1 MIKRRTKRPM
11 TTAVALAGVAMLG
24 LTACGGGSSDPMSSG
39 TSAATGSASGGVSGG
54 AGGPIVVGS
63 ADFSE
68 SVVLAEIYAGA
79 LKAKGVDASTKT
91 NIGSRE
97 IYLKALE
104 DGSVQVV
111 PEYTGA
117 LALYYDKAF
126 AKTEPNEV
134 YDALK
139 ASLPKNLA
147 VLAKSAAEDNDSI
160 VMTKEGAD
168 KAGVKTLSELKGKT
182 ADLTLGA
189 PPEFKDRAQ
198 GIPGLEKTYGITF
211 KEFLPLKGQALVQA
225 LKNGQ
230 VQAANIFST
239 DPSIVVNGFVTIA
252 DDKKLFGSQNVVP
265 LVSADR
271 ADQVTAALDA
281 VSAKL
286 TTEEL
291 TNLLKATDVD
301 KKDPKAVAAEWL
313 KAQGL
318 G

>member
-1 MIKRRTKRPM
+1 MKR
-11 TTAVALAGVAMLG
+11 TTISVALAGVAALG
-24 LTACGGGSSDPMSSG
+24 LAACGSSGSDPLSTPSS
-39 TSAATGSASGGVSGG
+39 SATGASGSTGSGG
-54 AGGPIVVGS
+54 PVVVGS

-79 LKAKGVDASTKT
+79 LKAKGIDSSTKT

-126 AKTEPNEV
+126 DKTDPTEV

-139 ASLPKNLA
+139 SVLPKNLT
-147 VLAKSAAEDNDSI
+147 VLAKSEAEDNDSI
-160 VMTKEGAD
+160 VVTKETA
-168 KAGVKTLSELKGKT
+168 AGLGVTSLSELKDKAGT
-182 ADLTLGA
+182 LTLGA
-189 PPEFKDRAQ
+189 PPEFKTRSQ
-198 GIPGLEKTYGITF
+198 GIPGLKKTYGVTF
-211 KEFLPLKGQALVQA
+211 KDFIPLKAAALVNA

-239 DPSIVVNGFVTIA
+239 DPSIAVNGFVTIT

-265 LVSADR
+265 LVAADR
-271 ADQVTAALDA
+271 ADQVKAALDA

>member
-1 MIKRRTKRPM
+1 MKRT
-11 TTAVALAGVAMLG
+11 TTAIALAGAALLG
-24 LTACGGGSSDPMSSG
+24 LTACGGGSSDPLSSAWG
-39 TSAATGSASGGVSGG
+39 GGSSASAGG
-54 AGGPIVVGS
+54 AIVVGS

-126 AKTEPNEV
+126 AKTDPGEV

-139 ASLPKNLA
+139 SSLPANLT
-147 VLAKSAAEDNDSI
+147 VLEKSAAEDNDSI
-160 VMTKEGAD
+160 VVTKETAASVGA
-168 KAGVKTLSELKGKT
+168 KTLSELGASAGT
-182 ADLTLGA
+182 LTLGA

-211 KEFLPLKGQALVQA
+211 KDFVPLKGQALVQA

-239 DPSIVVNGFVTIA
+239 DPAIAVNGFVTIE

-265 LVSADR
+265 LVVADR
-271 ADQVTAALDA
+271 ADQVKPALDA

-286 TTEEL
+286 TTTEL

>member
-1 MIKRRTKRPM
+1 MKR
-11 TTAVALAGVAMLG
+11 TTTTLALVGVALLG
-24 LTACGGGSSDPMSSG
+24 LTACGGGSSDPLASPAASG
-39 TSAATGSASGGVSGG
+39 ESGGAASGG
-54 AGGPIVVGS
+54 AIVVGS

-104 DGSVQVV
+104 DGSIQVV

-126 AKTEPNEV
+126 DKTEPNDV

-139 ASLPKNLA
+139 GSLPANLT
-147 VLAKSAAEDNDSI
+147 VLEKSAAEDNDSI
-160 VMTKEGAD
+160 VMTKETAAKVGAT
-168 KAGVKTLSELKGKT
+168 TLSELTGKT
-182 ADLTLGA
+182 GDLTLGA
-189 PPEFKDRAQ
+189 PPEFKERAQ

-211 KEFLPLKGQALVQA
+211 QDFVPLKGQALVQA
-225 LKNGQ
+225 LNNGQ

-239 DPSIVVNGFVTIA
+239 DPAIVVNDFVTIK

-265 LVSADR
+265 LVVADR
-271 ADQVTAALDA
+271 ADEVSAALNA

-301 KKDPKAVAAEWL
+301 K
-313 KAQGL
+313 
-318 G
+318 

>member
-1 MIKRRTKRPM
+1 M
-11 TTAVALAGVAMLG
+11 VA
-24 LTACGGGSSDPMSSG
+24 
-39 TSAATGSASGGVSGG
+39 
-54 AGGPIVVGS
+54 
-63 ADFSE
+63 
-68 SVVLAEIYAGA
+68 VVLAEIYAGA

-117 LALYYDKAF
+117 LALFYDKSF
-126 AKTEPNEV
+126 AKTEPGEV

-139 ASLPKNLA
+139 ASLPKNLT
-147 VLAKSAAEDNDSI
+147 VLEKSAAEDNDSI
-160 VMTKEGAD
+160 VVTKETAAKVGA
-168 KAGVKTLSELKGKT
+168 KTLSELKGKT
-182 ADLTLGA
+182 GDLTLGA

-198 GIPGLEKTYGITF
+198 GIPGLEKTYGISF
-211 KEFLPLKGQALVQA
+211 KDFVPLKGQALVQA

-239 DPSIVVNGFVTIA
+239 DPAIAVNGFVTIA

-265 LVSADR
+265 LVAADR
-271 ADQVTAALDA
+271 ADQVKAALDA

-301 KKDPKAVAAEWL
+301 KKDPKAVAGDWL

>member
-1 MIKRRTKRPM
+1 MRPLRSLAITV
-11 TTAVALAGVAMLG
+11 TTVAALG
-24 LTACGGGSSDPMSSG
+24 LSACGSGDPLAS
-39 TSAATGSASGGVSGG
+39 GSASADG
-54 AGGPIVVGS
+54 AGGTLVVGS

-79 LKAKGVDASTKT
+79 LRAKGIDASTKT

-104 DGSVQVV
+104 DGSIQVV

-117 LALYYDKAF
+117 LTLYYDQTF
-126 AKTEPNEV
+126 AKTDADEV

-139 ASLPKNLA
+139 ASLPANLT
-147 VLAKSAAEDNDSI
+147 VLEKSAAEDNDSI
-160 VMTKEGAD
+160 VVTAD
-168 KAGVKTLSELKGKT
+168 TAKSLGVTTLSELGGKSG
-182 ADLTLGA
+182 DLVLGA
-189 PPEFKDRAQ
+189 PPEFASRAQ
-198 GIPGLEKTYGITF
+198 GIPGLEKTYGVTF
-211 KEFLPLKGQALVQA
+211 RDFVPLKGQALVSA

-239 DPSIVVNGFVTIA
+239 DPAIAVNGFVPLQ
-252 DDKKLFGSQNVVP
+252 DDLRLFGSQNVVP
-265 LVSADR
+265 LVVKDR
-271 ADQVTAALDA
+271 APQVQPVLDA

-286 TTEEL
+286 TTAEL

-301 KKDPKAVAAEWL
+301 KSDPKMVAADWL
-313 KAQGL
+313 KANGL

>member
-1 MIKRRTKRPM
+1 MKR
-11 TTAVALAGVAMLG
+11 TTFALALAGVSVLG
-24 LTACGGGSSDPMSSG
+24 LAACGSSGSDPLSSP
-39 TSAATGSASGGVSGG
+39 SASLSGSASGGASGG
-54 AGGPIVVGS
+54 SGGPIVVGS

-79 LKAKGVDASTKT
+79 LKAKGIDASTKT

-126 AKTEPNEV
+126 AKTDPTEV

-139 ASLPKNLA
+139 STLPKNLT
-147 VLAKSAAEDNDSI
+147 VLEKSAAEDNDSI
-160 VMTKEGAD
+160 VVTKQTAD
-168 KAGVKTLSELKGKT
+168 KLGVKSLSELKDKAGE
-182 ADLTLGA
+182 LTLGA
-189 PPEFKDRAQ
+189 PPEFKARAQ

-211 KEFLPLKGQALVQA
+211 KDFVPLKGAALVNA

-239 DPSIVVNGFVTIA
+239 DPAIAVNGFVTIA

-265 LVSADR
+265 LVAADK
-271 ADQVTAALDA
+271 ADQVKAALDA
-281 VSAKL
+281 VSGKL

-301 KKDPKAVAAEWL
+301 KKDPQTVAADWL

>member
-1 MIKRRTKRPM
+1 MKRT
-11 TTAVALAGVAMLG
+11 TTAIALAGVALLA
-24 LTACGGGSSDPMSSG
+24 LTACGSGGSDPLSSS
-39 TSAATGSASGGVSGG
+39 SASTGSGGSASAGGG
-54 AGGPIVVGS
+54 AVVVGS

-68 SVVLAEIYAGA
+68 SVLLAEIYAGA

-117 LALYYDKAF
+117 LALFYDKSF
-126 AKTEPNEV
+126 DKTDPNEA

-139 ASLPKNLA
+139 AALPKNLT

-160 VMTKEGAD
+160 VVTKETADSLGGVTTLSGLKD
-168 KAGVKTLSELKGKT
+168 KAGT
-182 ADLTLGA
+182 LTLGA
-189 PPEFKDRAQ
+189 PPEFQTRPQ
-198 GIPGLEKTYGITF
+198 GIPGLEKTYGVVF
-211 KEFLPLKGQALVQA
+211 KDYVPLKGQALVQA

-239 DPSIVVNGFVTIA
+239 DPAIAVNGFVTIE

-265 LVSADR
+265 LVAADR
-271 ADQVTAALDA
+271 AGEVTAALDA

-286 TTEEL
+286 TTQEL

-301 KKDPKAVAAEWL
+301 KQDPKAVAAEWL

>member
-1 MIKRRTKRPM
+1 MKR
-11 TTAVALAGVAMLG
+11 TTTTLALVGVALLG
-24 LTACGGGSSDPMSSG
+24 LTACGGGSSDPLSSP
-39 TSAATGSASGGVSGG
+39 AASGESGGAASGG
-54 AGGPIVVGS
+54 AIVVGS

-104 DGSVQVV
+104 DGSIQVV

-126 AKTEPNEV
+126 DKTEPNDV

-139 ASLPKNLA
+139 GSLPANLT
-147 VLAKSAAEDNDSI
+147 VLEKSAAEDNDSI
-160 VMTKEGAD
+160 VVTKETAAKVGAT
-168 KAGVKTLSELKGKT
+168 TLSELTGKT
-182 ADLTLGA
+182 GDLTLGA
-189 PPEFKDRAQ
+189 PPEFKERAQ

-211 KEFLPLKGQALVQA
+211 QDFVPLKGQALVQA

-239 DPSIVVNGFVTIA
+239 DPAIVVNDFVTIK

-265 LVSADR
+265 LVVADR
-271 ADQVTAALDA
+271 ADEVSAALNA

-286 TTEEL
+286 TTEQL

>member
-1 MIKRRTKRPM
+1 MKR
-11 TTAVALAGVAMLG
+11 TTMALALAGVTALG
-24 LTACGGGSSDPMSSG
+24 LTACGSSGSDPLSSPTTAASGSATSG
-39 TSAATGSASGGVSGG
+39 TS
-54 AGGPIVVGS
+54 GGPIVVGS

-79 LKAKGVDASTKT
+79 LRAKGVDASTRT
-91 NIGSRE
+91 GIGSRE

-117 LALYYDKAF
+117 LALFYDKTF
-126 AKTEPNEV
+126 AKTDPNEV

-139 ASLPKNLA
+139 AALPKNLT
-147 VLAKSAAEDNDSI
+147 VLEKSAAEDNDSI
-160 VMTKEGAD
+160 VVTKETAS
-168 KAGVKTLSELKGKT
+168 KLGVTSLSELKGKT

-189 PPEFKDRAQ
+189 PPEFKTRAQ
-198 GIPGLEKTYGITF
+198 GIPGLEKTYGIAF
-211 KEFLPLKGQALVQA
+211 KDFVPVKGQALVNA

-239 DPSIVVNGFVTIA
+239 DPSIAVNEFVTIA

-265 LVSADR
+265 LVVADK
-271 ADQVTAALDA
+271 ADQVKAALDS

-291 TNLLKATDVD
+291 TNLLKSTDVD
-301 KKDPKAVAAEWL
+301 KLDPKAVAAEWL

>member
-1 MIKRRTKRPM
+1 MTLKRKH
-11 TTAVALAGVAMLG
+11 TTSIALVGVAMLA
-24 LTACGGGSSDPMSSG
+24 LTACGGGGSDPLSSG
-39 TSAATGSASGGVSGG
+39 SAGSGASSASGG
-54 AGGPIVVGS
+54 AGGSGGGAIVVGS

-117 LALYYDKAF
+117 LALYYDKSF
-126 AKTEPNEV
+126 AKTDPGEV

-139 ASLPKNLA
+139 ASLPKNLT

-160 VMTKEGAD
+160 VMTKETAAKVGA
-168 KAGVKTLSELKGKT
+168 KTLSELTGKT
-182 ADLTLGA
+182 GDLTLGA

-211 KEFLPLKGQALVQA
+211 QDFVPLKGQALVQA

-239 DPSIVVNGFVTIA
+239 DPAIAVNGFVTIE

-265 LVSADR
+265 LVAADR
-271 ADQVTAALDA
+271 ADQVKATLDA

-301 KKDPKAVAAEWL
+301 KKDPKAVAGEWL

>member
-1 MIKRRTKRPM
+1 MKR
-11 TTAVALAGVAMLG
+11 TTTTLALVGVALLG
-24 LTACGGGSSDPMSSG
+24 LTACGGGSSDPLASPAASG
-39 TSAATGSASGGVSGG
+39 ESGGAASGG
-54 AGGPIVVGS
+54 AIVVGS

-104 DGSVQVV
+104 DGSIQVV

-126 AKTEPNEV
+126 DKTEPNDV

-139 ASLPKNLA
+139 GSLPANLT
-147 VLAKSAAEDNDSI
+147 VLEKSAAEDNDSI
-160 VMTKEGAD
+160 VMTKETAAKVGAT
-168 KAGVKTLSELKGKT
+168 TLSELTGKT
-182 ADLTLGA
+182 GDLTLGA
-189 PPEFKDRAQ
+189 PPEFKERAQ

-211 KEFLPLKGQALVQA
+211 QDFVPLKGQALVQA
-225 LKNGQ
+225 LNNGQ

-239 DPSIVVNGFVTIA
+239 DPAIVVNDFVTIK
-252 DDKKLFGSQNVVP
+252 DNKKLFGSQNVVP
-265 LVSADR
+265 LVVADR
-271 ADQVTAALDA
+271 ADEVSAALNA

>member
-1 MIKRRTKRPM
+1 MKR
-11 TTAVALAGVAMLG
+11 TTTTLALVGVALLG
-24 LTACGGGSSDPMSSG
+24 LTACGGGSSDPLASPAASG
-39 TSAATGSASGGVSGG
+39 ESGGAASGG
-54 AGGPIVVGS
+54 AIVVGS

-104 DGSVQVV
+104 DGSIQVV

-126 AKTEPNEV
+126 DKTEPNDV

-139 ASLPKNLA
+139 GSLPANLT
-147 VLAKSAAEDNDSI
+147 VLEKSAAEDNDSI
-160 VMTKEGAD
+160 VMTKETAAKVGAT
-168 KAGVKTLSELKGKT
+168 TLSELTGKT
-182 ADLTLGA
+182 GDLTLGA
-189 PPEFKDRAQ
+189 PPEFKERAQ

-211 KEFLPLKGQALVQA
+211 QDFVPLKGQALVQA
-225 LKNGQ
+225 LNNGQ

-239 DPSIVVNGFVTIA
+239 DPAIVVNDFVTIK

-265 LVSADR
+265 LVVADR
-271 ADQVTAALDA
+271 ADEVSAALNA

>member
-1 MIKRRTKRPM
+1 MKR
-11 TTAVALAGVAMLG
+11 TTTTLALVGVALLG
-24 LTACGGGSSDPMSSG
+24 LTACGGGSSDPLSSP
-39 TSAATGSASGGVSGG
+39 AASGESGGAASGG
-54 AGGPIVVGS
+54 AIVVGS

-104 DGSVQVV
+104 DGSIQVV

-126 AKTEPNEV
+126 DKTEPNDV

-139 ASLPKNLA
+139 GSLPANLT
-147 VLAKSAAEDNDSI
+147 VLEKSAAEDNDSI
-160 VMTKEGAD
+160 VMTKETAAKVGAT
-168 KAGVKTLSELKGKT
+168 TLSELTGKT
-182 ADLTLGA
+182 GDLTLGA
-189 PPEFKDRAQ
+189 PPEFKERAQ

-211 KEFLPLKGQALVQA
+211 QDFVPLKGQALVQA
-225 LKNGQ
+225 LNNGQ

-239 DPSIVVNGFVTIA
+239 DPAIVVNDFVTIK

-265 LVSADR
+265 LVVADR
-271 ADQVTAALDA
+271 ADEVSAALNA

>member
-1 MIKRRTKRPM
+1 MKRRNLL
-11 TTAVALAGVAMLG
+11 TAGAGLAALAT
-24 LTACGGGSSDPMSSG
+24 LTACGGSSDPLASADSTATAG
-39 TSAATGSASGGVSGG
+39 GSAAGDS
-54 AGGPIVVGS
+54 IVVGS
-63 ADFSE
+63 ANFPESE
-68 SVVLAEIYAGA
+68 LLADIYAGA

-117 LALYYDKAF
+117 LALFYDKSF
-126 AKTEPNEV
+126 DKTDPNEV

-139 ASLPKNLA
+139 AALPKNLT

-160 VMTKEGAD
+160 VVTKETAAMLGGVTTLSGLKD
-168 KAGVKTLSELKGKT
+168 KAGT
-182 ADLTLGA
+182 LTLGA
-189 PPEFKDRAQ
+189 PPEFQTRPQ
-198 GIPGLEKTYGITF
+198 GIPGLEKTYGVVF
-211 KEFLPLKGQALVQA
+211 KDYVPLKGQALVQA

-239 DPSIVVNGFVTIA
+239 DPAIAVNGFVTIE

-265 LVSADR
+265 LVAADR
-271 ADQVTAALDA
+271 ADDVKAALDA

-286 TTEEL
+286 TTQEL

-301 KKDPKAVAAEWL
+301 KQDPKAVAAEWL

>member
-1 MIKRRTKRPM
+1 MTLKRKH
-11 TTAVALAGVAMLG
+11 TTSIALVGVAMLA
-24 LTACGGGSSDPMSSG
+24 LTACGGGGSDPLASGSSG
-39 TSAATGSASGGVSGG
+39 SGGSSASGGGG
-54 AGGPIVVGS
+54 AGGAIVVGS

-117 LALYYDKAF
+117 LALFYDKSF
-126 AKTEPNEV
+126 AKTEPGEV

-139 ASLPKNLA
+139 ASLPKNLT
-147 VLAKSAAEDNDSI
+147 VLEKSAAEDNDS
-160 VMTKEGAD
+160 VVVTKETAAKVGA
-168 KAGVKTLSELKGKT
+168 KTLSELKGKT
-182 ADLTLGA
+182 GDLTLGA

-198 GIPGLEKTYGITF
+198 GIPGLEKTYGISF
-211 KEFLPLKGQALVQA
+211 KDFVPLKGQALVQA

-239 DPSIVVNGFVTIA
+239 DPAIAVNGFVTIA

-265 LVSADR
+265 LVAADR
-271 ADQVTAALDA
+271 ADHVKAALDA

-301 KKDPKAVAAEWL
+301 KKDPKAVAGDWL

>member
-1 MIKRRTKRPM
+1 MPGR
-11 TTAVALAGVAMLG
+11 
-24 LTACGGGSSDPMSSG
+24 S
-39 TSAATGSASGGVSGG
+39 
-54 AGGPIVVGS
+54 
-63 ADFSE
+63 
-68 SVVLAEIYAGA
+68 
-79 LKAKGVDASTKT
+79 KAKGVDASTKT

-117 LALYYDKAF
+117 LALFYDKSF
-126 AKTEPNEV
+126 DKTDPNEV

-139 ASLPKNLA
+139 AALPKNLT

-160 VMTKEGAD
+160 VVTKETAAMLGGVTTLSGLKD
-168 KAGVKTLSELKGKT
+168 KAGT
-182 ADLTLGA
+182 LTLGA
-189 PPEFKDRAQ
+189 PPEFQTRPQ
-198 GIPGLEKTYGITF
+198 GIPGLEKTYGVVF
-211 KEFLPLKGQALVQA
+211 KDYVPLKGQALVQA

-239 DPSIVVNGFVTIA
+239 DPAIAVNGFVTIE

-265 LVSADR
+265 LVAADR
-271 ADQVTAALDA
+271 AGEVTAALDA

-286 TTEEL
+286 TTQEL

-301 KKDPKAVAAEWL
+301 KQDPKAVAAEWL